1 MYVGSML
8 KSCWKYV
15 ERLLRSHHIHCFQRL
30 TECIMVA
37 MMSMLMMMMSKL
49 VMMMMLLMMI
59 RMMMSMS
66 MLIMSDYGVDDDG
79 SDDDDELY
87 HFDYHIIYAH
97 YTFLR
102 LSRSS
107 TNSECDQISAPTIYL
122 VSESENCTVVTI
134 IILCY
139 TIYIRKPTQPGNNQS
154 IYPSV
159 HPSIHPC
166 IYPHIEKCIH
176 PTIYSSNHPFIL
188 SFVIFVIVIFI
199 NLTFVT
205 IYIFALSSHTIS

>member
-1 MYVGSML
+1 
-8 KSCWKYV
+8 
-15 ERLLRSHHIHCFQRL
+15 
-30 TECIMVA
+30 MVA

-97 YTFLR
+97 HTYLR

-107 TNSECDQISAPTIYL
+107 TNSECDQISAPTIYP
-122 VSESENCTVVTI
+122 VGESEYCTE
-134 IILCY
+134 L
-139 TIYIRKPTQPGNNQS
+139 
-154 IYPSV
+154 
-159 HPSIHPC
+159 
-166 IYPHIEKCIH
+166 
-176 PTIYSSNHPFIL
+176 
-188 SFVIFVIVIFI
+188 
-199 NLTFVT
+199 
-205 IYIFALSSHTIS
+205 